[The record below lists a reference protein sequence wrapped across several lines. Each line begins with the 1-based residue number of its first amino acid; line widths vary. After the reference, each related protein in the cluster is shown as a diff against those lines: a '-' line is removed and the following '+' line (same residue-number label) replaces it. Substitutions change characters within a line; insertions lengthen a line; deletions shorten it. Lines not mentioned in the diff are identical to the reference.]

1 MEEETEIDGR
11 IDMDRRHKGK
21 GGKLNGKRPCRNVLW
36 KRDGVKLKNLRVGPK
51 ALQALLHNCASP
63 MKARCKNN

>member
-1 MEEETEIDGR
+1 MGR
-11 IDMDRRHKGK
+11 GPAEMFWD
-21 GGKLNGKRPCRNVLW
+21 VLW

-63 MKARCKNN
+63 MKAHCKIERETDGKKAVQAGITACCL